1 MLNMDAN
8 TDYEAFQT
16 TKKGSYRE
24 HSNCPEIHPYS
35 LLIMAVPL
43 TIQSAKRVGYIQ
55 MSPIPLTI
63 LHKIQRFQRLSHVA
77 DVAVGAMFAIR

>member
-43 TIQSAKRVGYIQ
+43 TIQSAKRVDDIKLAAEL
-55 MSPIPLTI
+55 IRI
-63 LHKIQRFQRLSHVA
+63 FHEIQRFQGLRHIA
-77 DVAVGAMFAIR
+77 DVAVGASLTS

>member
-43 TIQSAKRVGYIQ
+43 CIQPAKRVDDIE
-55 MSPIPLTI
+55 
-63 LHKIQRFQRLSHVA
+63 
-77 DVAVGAMFAIR
+77 GAAESKKSTP

>member
-16 TKKGSYRE
+16 TKKGSYCE

-43 TIQSAKRVGYIQ
+43 TIQPAFHTGKLPFQVLQTSYSA
-55 MSPIPLTI
+55 
-63 LHKIQRFQRLSHVA
+63 
-77 DVAVGAMFAIR
+77 